1 MSASQFSPLTGAPST
16 KHCTNCSTL
25 MSLYQLPGHYG
36 QHIEIDVCHDCNA
49 IWFDPSESTQL
60 SPDGTVA
67 LFQLI
72 NERGG
77 TSSTA
82 ASKFG
87 EGLRCVTCGAGMKL
101 TNDRVKN
108 TRFAYQSC
116 PKGHG
121 RLTTFYNFLA
131 EKQFV
136 RELTQLERS
145 KLAATVQQIKCSGCG
160 ASVNIGK
167 TDACEYCRA
176 PVSVFDREAAKT
188 AIDHYL
194 RERQRPVSQQAP
206 GASSNYE
213 YSGSGGNNYGY
224 NSADLATDIL
234 FALGR
239 VAVRGLGS
247 GGSRVI
253 PAAVGAGA
261 GGALAD
267 SGSSA
272 TGGLFDSIQS
282 GASGGLPSATEALF
296 GSGLG
301 NGLGAGLASDASSGL
316 GSALLSES
324 GSGLLDSAGN
334 AFSGVVNSLPS
345 AVNSLP
351 SAENALPSA
360 TDALFGGGSGLVNS
374 AGEATGGF
382 MSELG
387 NLFANSAPSGIV
399 DSAGNVLSD
408 IGGSAVESVGS
419 GALEV
424 AGDVASSAGDGLI
437 DLVSDGLGSLLGS
450 LFD

>member
-1 MSASQFSPLTGAPST
+1 MSASQFPPLASKPST
-16 KHCTNCSTL
+16 RHCSNCSSL
-25 MSLYQLPGHYG
+25 MSIYTLPGHYN
-36 QHIEIDVCHDCNA
+36 QTIEIDVCHDCNA
-49 IWFDPSESTQL
+49 IWFDQWESTQL

-77 TSSTA
+77 ASSTV

-87 EGLRCVTCGAGMKL
+87 EGLRCVTCGTGMKL
-101 TNDRVKN
+101 INDRVKN

-176 PVSVFDREAAKT
+176 PVSVFDRDAAKA

-194 RERQRPVSQQAP
+194 SERQKTPSQQAP
-206 GASSNYE
+206 GTAPPYGHSSTGSSNFE
-213 YSGSGGNNYGY
+213 YH
-224 NSADLATDIL
+224 SADIATDIL

-239 VAVRGLGS
+239 VALRGFGS
-247 GGSRVI
+247 GASRAL
-253 PAAVGAGA
+253 PAAAGAGA
-261 GGALAD
+261 GSVLAD
-267 SGSSA
+267 TGTSA
-272 TGGLFDSIQS
+272 TGGLLDSLQTGS
-282 GASGGLPSATEALF
+282 AVGLPSATDALF
-296 GSGLG
+296 GAGLG
-301 NGLGAGLASDASSGL
+301 NGIGGGISSSVGNSGL
-316 GSALLSES
+316 VDSLGDTLSS
-324 GSGLLDSAGN
+324 STLI
-334 AFSGVVNSLPS
+334 LPD
-345 AVNSLP
+345 ATG
-351 SAENALPSA
+351 ALPSA
-360 TDALFGGGSGLVNS
+360 TEALFGGGSGLVNS
-374 AGEATGGF
+374 AGDAAGGF
-382 MSELG
+382 MGELG
-387 NLFANSAPSGIV
+387 NLFSSTASSGIV

-408 IGGSAVESVGS
+408 LGGSAIESVGS
-419 GALEV
+419 GALDV
-424 AGDVASSAGDGLI
+424 ASDVASSAGDGLI

>member
-1 MSASQFSPLTGAPST
+1 MTVAAREATMSASQFPPLTSTPST
-16 KHCTNCSTL
+16 RHCTNCSTL
-25 MSLYQLPGHYG
+25 MSIYSLPGHYN
-36 QHIEIDVCHDCNA
+36 QSIDIDVCHDCNA
-49 IWFDPSESTQL
+49 IWFDQWESTQL

-87 EGLRCVTCGAGMKL
+87 EGLRCVTCGTGMKL
-101 TNDRVKN
+101 VNDRVKT

-176 PVSVFDREAAKT
+176 PVSVFDRDAAKK
-188 AIDHYL
+188 AINHYL
-194 RERQRPVSQQAP
+194 TARQQQMPQRAAGTSQ
-206 GASSNYE
+206 
-213 YSGSGGNNYGY
+213 NYGY
-224 NSADLATDIL
+224 SDSSSGSFGYHSADLATDIL

-247 GGSRVI
+247 GGARAV
-253 PAAVGAGA
+253 PAVVGAAAGSAMADTGA
-261 GGALAD
+261 AT
-267 SGSSA
+267 
-272 TGGLFDSIQS
+272 TGGLLDSIHN
-282 GASGGLPSATEALF
+282 GGSTALPTATDALF

-301 NGLGAGLASDASSGL
+301 SGIASDAASGIGSS
-316 GSALLSES
+316 LLSET
-324 GSGLLDSAGN
+324 GYSALGG
-334 AFSGVVNSLPS
+334 ASV
-345 AVNSLP
+345 
-351 SAENALPSA
+351 ALPDA
-360 TDALFGGGSGLVNS
+360 TEALFGGASNAAGAASNTAGS
-374 AGEATGGF
+374 F

-387 NLFANSAPSGIV
+387 NLFSSSSSSGV
-399 DSAGNVLSD
+399 ADAAGSVTSD
-408 IGGSAVESVGS
+408 IGGSVLESVGG
-419 GALEV
+419 GALDA
-424 AGDVASSAGDGLI
+424 AGDAASSAGEGLV
-437 DLVSDGLGSLLGS
+437 DLVTDGLGSLLGS

>member
-1 MSASQFSPLTGAPST
+1 MSIYS
-16 KHCTNCSTL
+16 
-25 MSLYQLPGHYG
+25 LPGHYN
-36 QHIEIDVCHDCNA
+36 QTIQIDVCHDCNA
-49 IWFDPSESTQL
+49 IWFDQWESSQL

-87 EGLRCVTCGAGMKL
+87 EGLRCVECGTGMKL
-101 TNDRVKN
+101 VNDRVKN

-176 PVSVFDREAAKT
+176 PVSVFDRDAAKK

-194 RERQRPVSQQAP
+194 QERQQQVPQQAP
-206 GASSNYE
+206 GTSQSYG
-213 YSGSGGNNYGY
+213 YSGSGAGGIGY
-224 NSADLATDIL
+224 NTADLATDIL

-239 VAVRGLGS
+239 VAVRGIGT
-247 GGSRVI
+247 GGARAI

-261 GGALAD
+261 GSAIAD
-267 SGSSA
+267 TGSA
-272 TGGLFDSIQS
+272 TTGGLLDSIHGGASSGLPSATDALFGPSLGSGLGSGLTSDAASGLGSALTSDTGSGLISSASNALS
-282 GASGGLPSATEALF
+282 GAGNALPGATDALPSATEALF
-296 GSGLG
+296 GGASNAAGAVGDTGGGFFNELSNLFSSSSSSGV
-301 NGLGAGLASDASSGL
+301 ADAASSVASDVGSSAL
-316 GSALLSES
+316 GSVS
-324 GSGLLDSAGN
+324 
-334 AFSGVVNSLPS
+334 
-345 AVNSLP
+345 
-351 SAENALPSA
+351 
-360 TDALFGGGSGLVNS
+360 
-374 AGEATGGF
+374 
-382 MSELG
+382 
-387 NLFANSAPSGIV
+387 
-399 DSAGNVLSD
+399 
-408 IGGSAVESVGS
+408 S
-419 GALEV
+419 GALDV
-424 AGDVASSAGDGLI
+424 AGDVASSASEGLV
-437 DLVSDGLGSLLGS
+437 DLVTDGLGSLLGS